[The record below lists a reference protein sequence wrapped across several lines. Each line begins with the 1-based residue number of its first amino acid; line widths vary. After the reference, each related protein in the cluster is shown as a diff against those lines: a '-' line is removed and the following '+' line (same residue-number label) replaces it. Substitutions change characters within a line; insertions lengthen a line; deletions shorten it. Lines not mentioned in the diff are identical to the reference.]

1 MSNICKSLILVLVLL
16 MPAIRVFADGINSM
30 TLWMSSGKQITCML
44 DEQPVVTFEGDEL
57 VLTTHMD
64 IVRYQAED
72 VIRFTYTAVDPAG
85 INDASTAATSFSF
98 DGDVMRASSLA
109 PKSMVTV
116 YTADGTLVASGKTD
130 KSGNISL
137 SLPRQV
143 GVVYVVKTSV
153 ANFKITKP

>member
-1 MSNICKSLILVLVLL
+1 MKKLLFSLLL
-16 MPAIRVFADGINSM
+16 TVCSLGTWAEGINALM
-30 TLWMSSGKQITCML
+30 LHLASGKQVVCLL
-44 DEQPVVTFEGDEL
+44 DEEPVVTFQGDEL
-57 VLTTHMD
+57 VLSTHMD
-64 IVRYQAED
+64 IIRYQAED

-85 INDASTAATSFSF
+85 INDVSTAATSFSF

-109 PKSMVTV
+109 PKSMVTI

-137 SLPRQV
+137 SLPRQA

-153 ANFKITKP
+153 ANFKISKP